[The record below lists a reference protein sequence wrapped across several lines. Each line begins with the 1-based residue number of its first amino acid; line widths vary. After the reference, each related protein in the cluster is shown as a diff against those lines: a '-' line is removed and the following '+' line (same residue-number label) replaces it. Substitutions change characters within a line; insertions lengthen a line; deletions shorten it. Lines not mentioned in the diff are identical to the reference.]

1 MQHMKTPLSKEIV
14 DKYKRELGIKDVG
27 KASIR
32 ELVKI
37 VNDIEAETGQKFVRM
52 EMGVPG
58 LDPVSIGVEA
68 EKEALDKGVASKYP
82 MMEGVPEFKNEAS
95 RFVKGFLNIDVH
107 AENCIPSVG
116 SMQGTY
122 ATFMVSCR
130 RDASKDTTLFID
142 PGFPVQKQQMQVMGL
157 KYESFD
163 VYNVRGDK
171 LRAKLEGYLQDG
183 KISTIIYSNP
193 NNPSWICFTEH
204 ELQIIGELAEKYDVM
219 VMEDLAYFGMD
230 FREDY
235 SQPGIPPFQPT
246 VARYTDN
253 FVLLIS
259 SSKVF
264 SYAGQRMGI
273 IIPSNAIFHRNFP
286 DLKRYFTAEN
296 FGHALI
302 YGALYAL
309 SAGTA
314 HSPQYAVAAILK
326 AVNDGSYN
334 FVEGVREYGQRA
346 GFLKDILIK
355 NGFQLV
361 YSKDEDKPLAD
372 GFYFTFSCPG
382 FSGAELVNEL
392 LYYGISAISLDITGS
407 ERTEGLRACVSQI
420 HPSQFNDFEERVKAF
435 RRDHPLED

>member
-142 PGFPVQKQQMQVMGL
+142 AGVQGQKQQMQDMGL

-259 SSKVF
+259 TTN
-264 SYAGQRMGI
+264 R
-273 IIPSNAIFHRNFP
+273 
-286 DLKRYFTAEN
+286 
-296 FGHALI
+296 
-302 YGALYAL
+302 
-309 SAGTA
+309 
-314 HSPQYAVAAILK
+314 
-326 AVNDGSYN
+326 
-334 FVEGVREYGQRA
+334 
-346 GFLKDILIK
+346 
-355 NGFQLV
+355 V
-361 YSKDEDKPLAD
+361 YTC
-372 GFYFTFSCPG
+372 Y
-382 FSGAELVNEL
+382 
-392 LYYGISAISLDITGS
+392 
-407 ERTEGLRACVSQI
+407 
-420 HPSQFNDFEERVKAF
+420 
-435 RRDHPLED
+435 